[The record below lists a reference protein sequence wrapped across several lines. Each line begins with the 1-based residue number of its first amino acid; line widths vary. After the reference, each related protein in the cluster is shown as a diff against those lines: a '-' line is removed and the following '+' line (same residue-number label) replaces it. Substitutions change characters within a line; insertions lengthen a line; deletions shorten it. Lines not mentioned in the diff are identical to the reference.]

1 MNKWMKK
8 LTAALCAAVL
18 MCGMAV
24 TAYAGG
30 GEEWDGLAPVEP
42 LPTETVDPG
51 EGFTEDGN
59 LVTRDLL
66 YDKATNKQF
75 ITVQTSGGNTFYIV
89 IDYDKPTDEDGEQ
102 YQTYFLNMVDEA
114 DLLAAIQAA
123 GGELPECSCADKCAV
138 GVINTDCTVCAVNM
152 SECQGKAPEPAPV
165 VEPEPD
171 PEPEQPKATGNGGML
186 LLALAGVVIGGG
198 AGGYVKISRPQMPR
212 AAEAEADYSGEYDGA
227 EDYDETAPED
237 DGPPWDEDG
246 DECGFPK
253 APMRT
258 L

>member
-30 GEEWDGLAPVEP
+30 GEEWDGLDPVEP
-42 LPTETVDPG
+42 PPMETVDPG

-114 DLLAAIQAA
+114 DLLAA
-123 GGELPECSCADKCAV
+123 
-138 GVINTDCTVCAVNM
+138 M
-152 SECQGKAPEPAPV
+152 
-165 VEPEPD
+165 
-171 PEPEQPKATGNGGML
+171 
-186 LLALAGVVIGGG
+186 
-198 AGGYVKISRPQMPR
+198 
-212 AAEAEADYSGEYDGA
+212 
-227 EDYDETAPED
+227 
-237 DGPPWDEDG
+237 
-246 DECGFPK
+246 
-253 APMRT
+253 
-258 L
+258 

>member
-1 MNKWMKK
+1 MKK
-8 LTAALCAAVL
+8 LRLLLITLCVTAL
-18 MCGMAV
+18 MGSMAV

-42 LPTETVDPG
+42 LPAETVDPG

-66 YDKATNKQF
+66 YDEATNKQF

-102 YQTYFLNMVDEA
+102 YHTYFLNMVDEA
-114 DLLAAIQAA
+114 DLLAAMQAA

-138 GVINTDCTVCAVNM
+138 GAINTDCTVCAVNL

-165 VEPEPD
+165 VEPEPA
-171 PEPEQPKATGNGGML
+171 PEPEQPKATGS
-186 LLALAGVVIGGG
+186 G
-198 AGGYVKISRPQMPR
+198 AGWYFKIYRPKKQR
-212 AAEAEADYSGEYDGA
+212 AAESEADYGSEYDGA
-227 EDYDETAPED
+227 EDYDETDPED

-246 DECGFPK
+246 EE
-253 APMRT
+253 
-258 L
+258 

>member
-1 MNKWMKK
+1 MKK
-8 LTAALCAAVL
+8 LRLLLITLCVSVL
-18 MCGMAV
+18 MGSMAV

-42 LPTETVDPG
+42 PPAETVDPG

-114 DLLAAIQAA
+114 DY
-123 GGELPECSCADKCAV
+123 G
-138 GVINTDCTVCAVNM
+138 
-152 SECQGKAPEPAPV
+152 
-165 VEPEPD
+165 
-171 PEPEQPKATGNGGML
+171 
-186 LLALAGVVIGGG
+186 
-198 AGGYVKISRPQMPR
+198 
-212 AAEAEADYSGEYDGA
+212 GEYDGA

-246 DECGFPK
+246 EE
-253 APMRT
+253 
-258 L
+258 

>member
-1 MNKWMKK
+1 MKK
-8 LTAALCAAVL
+8 LRLLLITLCVSVL
-18 MCGMAV
+18 MGSMAV

-42 LPTETVDPG
+42 LPAETVDPG

-59 LVTRDLL
+59 LVTHDLL

-102 YQTYFLNMVDEA
+102 YHTYFLNMVDEA
-114 DLLAAIQAA
+114 DLLAAMQAA
-123 GGELPECSCADKCAV
+123 GGELPECSCVDKCAV
-138 GVINTDCTVCAVNM
+138 GAINTDCTVCAVNM

-171 PEPEQPKATGNGGML
+171 PEPEQPKARATAVCFCWRWPWWSL
-186 LLALAGVVIGGG
+186 AAALAGTSKSTVPRSSGPLSPRRTTAASMTVQRIMTKPIPRMTGRRGTRT
-198 AGGYVKISRPQMPR
+198 VKNEIYQQS
-212 AAEAEADYSGEYDGA
+212 
-227 EDYDETAPED
+227 
-237 DGPPWDEDG
+237 
-246 DECGFPK
+246 
-253 APMRT
+253 

>member
-30 GEEWDGLAPVEP
+30 GEEWDGLDPVEP
-42 LPTETVDPG
+42 PPMETVDPG

-114 DLLAAIQAA
+114 DLLAAMQAA
-123 GGELPECSCADKCAV
+123 GGELPECACADKCAV
-138 GVINTDCTVCAVNM
+138 GAINTDCIICAVNM
-152 SECQGKAPEPAPV
+152 GECQGKAPEPVPV
-165 VEPEPD
+165 VERSLTPSRSSPRT
-171 PEPEQPKATGNGGML
+171 A
-186 LLALAGVVIGGG
+186 AGRSCWCWPWRSSAAWLVG
-198 AGGYVKISRPQMPR
+198 ISRSTSPKKQQT
-212 AAEAEADYSGEYDGA
+212 ADAA
-227 EDYDETAPED
+227 EDYGDDYDDTPPWEDEDETESE
-237 DGPPWDEDG
+237 GE
-246 DECGFPK
+246 E
-253 APMRT
+253 
-258 L
+258 

>member
-1 MNKWMKK
+1 MKK
-8 LTAALCAAVL
+8 LRVL
-18 MCGMAV
+18 MVTLCVAVFLCGFSV

-30 GEEWDGLAPVEP
+30 GPEWEGLDPAEETTTPES
-42 LPTETVDPG
+42 TIEPG
-51 EGFTEDGN
+51 ESFTEEGN

-114 DLLAAIQAA
+114 DLLAAMQAA
-123 GGELPECSCADKCAV
+123 GGELPECSCTDKCAV
-138 GVINTDCTVCAVNM
+138 GAINTDCTVCAVNL

-186 LLALAGVVIGGG
+186 LLALAVVGIGGV
-198 AGGYVKISRPQMPR
+198 AGWYFKIYRPKKQR
-212 AAEAEADYSGEYDGA
+212 AADAAEDAYESEYDGSGEYDGA
-227 EDYDETAPED
+227 EDYDETDPED

-246 DECGFPK
+246 EE
-253 APMRT
+253 
-258 L
+258 

>member
-1 MNKWMKK
+1 MKK
-8 LTAALCAAVL
+8 LRLLLITLCVSVL
-18 MCGMAV
+18 MGSMAV

-30 GEEWDGLAPVEP
+30 GEEWDGLDPVEP
-42 LPTETVDPG
+42 LPAETVDPG

-75 ITVQTSGGNTFYIV
+75 ITVQTSGGNTF
-89 IDYDKPTDEDGEQ
+89 
-102 YQTYFLNMVDEA
+102 LNMVDEA
-114 DLLAAIQAA
+114 DLLAAMQAA
-123 GGELPECSCADKCAV
+123 GDELPECSCTDKCAV
-138 GVINTDCTVCAVNM
+138 GAINTDCTVCAVNL

-171 PEPEQPKATGNGGML
+171 PEPEQPKATGNGVML
-186 LLALAGVVIGGG
+186 LLALAVVVVGGG
-198 AGGYVKISRPQMPR
+198 AGWYFKIYRPKKQR
-212 AAEAEADYSGEYDGA
+212 AAESEADYGSEYDGA

-246 DECGFPK
+246 EE
-253 APMRT
+253 
-258 L
+258 

>member
-30 GEEWDGLAPVEP
+30 GEEWDGLDPVEP
-42 LPTETVDPG
+42 PPMETVDPG

-89 IDYDKPTDEDGEQ
+89 IDYDKPTDKDGEQ

-114 DLLAAIQAA
+114 DLLAAMQAA
-123 GGELPECSCADKCAV
+123 GDELPECACADKCAV
-138 GVINTDCTVCAVNM
+138 NM
-152 SECQGKAPEPAPV
+152 GECQGKAPEPSPV

-186 LLALAGVVIGGG
+186 LLALAVAVIGGV
-198 AGGYVKISRPQMPR
+198 AGWYFKIYRPKKQ
-212 AAEAEADYSGEYDGA
+212 
-227 EDYDETAPED
+227 
-237 DGPPWDEDG
+237 
-246 DECGFPK
+246 
-253 APMRT
+253 
-258 L
+258 